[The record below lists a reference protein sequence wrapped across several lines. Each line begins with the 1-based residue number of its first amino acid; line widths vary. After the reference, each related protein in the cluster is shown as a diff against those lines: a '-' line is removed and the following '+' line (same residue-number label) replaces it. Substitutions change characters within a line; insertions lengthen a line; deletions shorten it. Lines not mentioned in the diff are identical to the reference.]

1 MLKRN
6 SIKVHCKFGA
16 RQKREPA
23 DRIGDFGNFLNCLL
37 KALLNID

>member
-6 SIKVHCKFGA
+6 SFNVHCKFGA

-23 DRIGDFGNFLNCLL
+23 DRIGDFGNF
-37 KALLNID
+37 